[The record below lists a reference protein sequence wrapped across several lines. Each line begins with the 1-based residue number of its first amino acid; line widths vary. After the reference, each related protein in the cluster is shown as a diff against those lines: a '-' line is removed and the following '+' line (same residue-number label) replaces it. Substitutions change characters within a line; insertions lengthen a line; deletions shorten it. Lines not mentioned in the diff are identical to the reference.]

1 MKKNYLVIVLFAAN
15 VTAQQSPGGISSN
28 LQVWMKADAGLST
41 SGNNITAWKDQ
52 SANAY
57 SPAVVG
63 GPPQAGSFI
72 NFNPVVKFTGSDVT
86 GGYFRIPTNA
96 PNFSNMN
103 VTTGSAQTE
112 IFTTAFS
119 TRTGNQYS
127 AIVTKNNG
135 GVWDGITLANYNIS
149 GTTTN
154 YRTGYAVS
162 DWLSD
167 GGSTS
172 AQQTIDQTPSKI
184 FLLHGG
190 NTQSGSTN
198 TNRLRVNGNTATTNN
213 AAFFNPNSYDFS
225 IGNNSAGGT
234 QYGFEGLIGDVIYYN
249 RNLTAAEAQK
259 VNSYLAIKYGITL
272 AANNQSYTSSNGTD
286 FWTGATGPT
295 ATYNNNIFGIAR
307 DDAGSIDQRQS
318 QSQNIGIQ
326 PIITNGSEGLVTTNK
341 AAPTLSNNLS
351 SSIVGSDTGST
362 AYITP
367 ITGPS
372 GIVVNNRTQRVWLVQ
387 EKTGTVGNVTISF
400 PISNTNQ
407 KVYLVKSSSLDTTF
421 DATDTW
427 IELTNLTAINGV
439 TYASATIDFADN
451 DLFTFA
457 TFKSSPGGVATGI
470 SLWNRADAGISPTTG
485 SITTWTDQA
494 SGYVASQQ
502 GSNATPSVIA
512 GSKTNLNFN
521 PGVNF
526 TTFSQRI
533 GNISVQTVTS
543 LDYDIFNV
551 TKNGVNNNVIFGIA
565 RNNTTKDGTNYD
577 SPHFKANGTIA
588 MRDTSGNLIYS
599 GTPGVLPYNTTIP
612 TIGYAQVKNTS
623 ISFGQNGTNTTQL
636 GTYGAKGNI
645 TGGYYFGR
653 NLDAPLSGD
662 DDGFTGVIGEN
673 IVYSRTLTPIERQ
686 KVDSYLAIKYGM
698 TLATSAAPMNYLN
711 SASST
716 NTDNVVWTGVGN
728 TTFYN
733 RVFGIGRD
741 DAGGLDQRI
750 SIAADPAAIITLSTD
765 TDFTSQ
771 NAPTTTH
778 PAIALD
784 KQFTMMGDN
793 NLSVTAYSTPITIG
807 GKTMNRLPRIWR
819 AQDTGDMGCVNIRM
833 ATNVSGNIIPN
844 PGTGSLYAI
853 LADDPNF
860 TTNVSLKKINY
871 SATNIDFAI
880 NFNAN
885 NNNNYFT
892 LAVLPA
898 SAVPAPVTGKTV
910 GISTVNDSW
919 QPTTNNTYL
928 ELRSQKLGFVIS
940 RVTTANRLAMIQQ
953 PGLVVY
959 DLEQSKFFVSNG
971 SVWRELGIDN
981 TKSSFCN

>member
-15 VTAQQSPGGISSN
+15 VAAQQSPGGVSSN
-28 LQVWMKADAGLST
+28 LQVWMKADAGLTT

-52 SANAY
+52 SANAF
-57 SPAVVG
+57 SPAVAG

-72 NFNPVVKFTGSDVT
+72 NFNPVVKITGSGT
-86 GGYFRIPTNA
+86 NGGYFRIPTNA

-112 IFTTAFS
+112 VFTTVIT
-119 TRTGNQYS
+119 TRPTNQYS
-127 AIVTKNNG
+127 AILAKNSG
-135 GVWDGITLANYNIS
+135 GVWDGITMANYMITS
-149 GTTTN
+149 PTS

-162 DWLSD
+162 DWLGD
-167 GGSTS
+167 GSSTS
-172 AQQTIDQTPSKI
+172 AQQTIDQTPSNF
-184 FLLHGG
+184 FLLHGS

-198 TNRLRVNGNTATTNN
+198 TNRFRVNGNTAIINN
-213 AAFFNPNSYDFS
+213 SAFYNPNPYDFS
-225 IGNNSAGGT
+225 IGNNSEGGS

-249 RNLTAAEAQK
+249 RNLTPAETQK

-318 QSQNIGIQ
+318 QSQNTGIQ
-326 PIITNGSEGLVTTNK
+326 PIMTNGSGSPVTTNT
-341 AAPTLSNNLS
+341 AASALSNDIS
-351 SSIVGSDTGST
+351 SSIIGSDTGST
-362 AYITP
+362 AYKTAV
-367 ITGPS
+367 TGPT
-372 GIVVNNRTQRVWLVQ
+372 GIAANTRTERVWLVQ

-400 PISNTNQ
+400 PMNPTNR
-407 KVYLVKSSSLDTTF
+407 KVYLVRSSNLDTTF
-421 DATDTW
+421 DAADTW
-427 IELTNLTAINGV
+427 IEMTNPTVINGV
-439 TYASATIDFADN
+439 TYVSATIDFADN

-457 TFKSSPGGVATGI
+457 TLVTGPAGVSAGI
-470 SLWNRADAGISPTTG
+470 SLWNRADAGVSPTTG

-494 SGYVASQQ
+494 LGHVATQQ
-502 GSNATPSVIA
+502 GSNATPSAIA

-526 TTFSQRI
+526 TVNTQRI
-533 GNISVQTVTS
+533 GNISVQTVNS

-551 TKNGVNNNVIFGIA
+551 TKNGISGVAFFGIA

-577 SPHFKANGTIA
+577 SPHFEASGTIA
-588 MRDTSGNLIYS
+588 MRDTNGNLDYYS
-599 GTPGVLPYNTTIP
+599 GLPGGAYSASIP
-612 TIGYAQVKNTS
+612 TIGYTQVKDTS
-623 ISFGQNGTNTTQL
+623 LSFGRNGAITSQL
-636 GTYGAKGNI
+636 ATYGAKGNI

-653 NLDAPLSGD
+653 NADSPLSGD
-662 DDGFTGVIGEN
+662 DGGFTGVIGEN
-673 IVYSRTLTPIERQ
+673 IVYSRTLTPAERQ

-711 SASST
+711 SASTT

-778 PAIALD
+778 PAIASD

-833 ATNVSGNIIPN
+833 ATNVSGNITPN

-860 TTNVSLKKINY
+860 TTNVSLKKITY

-885 NNNNYFT
+885 SNNNYFT

-898 SAVPAPVTGKTV
+898 SAIPAPVTGKIV

-959 DLEQSKFFVSNG
+959 DIEQSKFFVSNG